1 MNADSLAPR
10 MRRWYERFLPF
21 AGRQLAPNQ
30 GSPTV
35 EERLAAAA
43 TSRVVSRAWESQD
56 GFASLTAEQLQALEN
71 RDVPSIDRA
80 SDQAEARADEKQDVT
95 SSLNFPLHWTT
106 PEQSW
111 NYLFDFSTA
120 CELLAPRPDDLVL
133 DFAAGTCWASELL
146 CRMGVRTVSIDL
158 SLEMMRRG
166 RTRLTS
172 DNRLI
177 FRDQAWF
184 VTARGQSLP
193 FADGVFD
200 GVLCMNALHHLPS
213 YAAAL
218 REIHRV
224 LKPGGR
230 AVFSEPGTDHSVQP
244 LSTFRMRQDGVIE
257 KSVSLS
263 HVRRLANDAGF
274 TKMRVV
280 PLRSLAAYVF
290 EYAATPDDVVPL
302 REMWQETL
310 RLGPR
315 EHARFVLHKGD
326 DPPADTLL
334 PAHKLIGRLAARI
347 VPLQVSAAIGA
358 DEAFTDRL
366 RIANVG
372 TVTWKAHGR
381 RFGGQVTC
389 GLKICDAQEEVLR
402 EDLGRTPLPRDIDPG
417 EEIEIAMTVAGS
429 LPAGSYVLRY
439 DMVVEGVTWFE
450 FQGSPCVR
458 RLLEVVS
465 STN

>member
-1 MNADSLAPR
+1 MNGDSLTPR
-10 MRRWYERFLPF
+10 VRRWYSRFMPS
-21 AGRQLAPNQ
+21 AVRQSAPDQ
-30 GSPTV
+30 SSPTI
-35 EERLAAAA
+35 EEGLPAAA
-43 TSRVVSRAWESQD
+43 THRVVSRAGDNED
-56 GFASLTAEQLQALEN
+56 LASLTAEQLQALEN
-71 RDVPSIDRA
+71 REVPTIDRA
-80 SDQAEARADEKQDVT
+80 SDQAESRADEKQDVT
-95 SSLNFPLHWTT
+95 SGLNFPLHWTT

-146 CRMGVRTVSIDL
+146 CRIGVRTVSIDL
-158 SLEMMRRG
+158 SVEMMRRG
-166 RTRLTS
+166 RTRLAS

-177 FRDQAWF
+177 FRDQASF
-184 VTARGQSLP
+184 VAARGQSLP
-193 FADGVFD
+193 FAEGVFD

-218 REIHRV
+218 QEIHRV

-230 AVFSEPGTDHSVQP
+230 AVFSEPGTEHSVQP
-244 LSTFRMRQDGVIE
+244 LSRFRMRQDGVIE

-263 HVRRLANDAGF
+263 HVRRLAKDAGF
-274 TKMRVV
+274 TRMRVV
-280 PLRSLAAYVF
+280 PLRSTAAYVF
-290 EYAATPDDVVPL
+290 EYRATPDDAVPL
-302 REMWQETL
+302 RDMWDETL
-310 RLGPR
+310 RLGPG
-315 EHARFVLHKGD
+315 EHARFALHKGD
-326 DPPADTLL
+326 DPPADTFL
-334 PAHKLIGRLAARI
+334 PAHQLIGRLAARI
-347 VPLQVSAAIGA
+347 VPLQVSATIGA
-358 DEAFTDRL
+358 GEAFTDRL

-389 GLKICDAQEEVLR
+389 GLKICDAQGDVLR
-402 EDLGRTPLPRDIDPG
+402 EDLGRTPLARDVCPG

-450 FQGSPCVR
+450 FQGLPCVQ

-465 STN
+465 STK